1 MTPEQIRHVQSSFA
15 LVEPIAGEAATLFYA
30 NLFAADPALR
40 PLFRGDMT
48 AQGARLMQMIGG
60 AVRLLERPSALL
72 PVLRQLGAG
81 HAGYGVQAA
90 HYATVGAALIQTLRQ
105 GLGEAFTPEVEAAWG
120 AMYTIVAETMQQGAA
135 EAVAEPA

>member
-1 MTPEQIRHVQSSFA
+1 MTPDQVRHVQASFA

-60 AVRLLERPSALL
+60 AVRLLDRPSALL
-72 PVLRQLGAG
+72 PVLRQLGAS

-90 HYATVGAALIQTLRQ
+90 HYATVGGALIQTLRQ

-120 AMYTIVAETMQQGAA
+120 AMYAIVAETMQQGAA
-135 EAVAEPA
+135 QLATEAA

>member
-1 MTPEQIRHVQSSFA
+1 MTPDQIRHVQTSFA

-60 AVRLLERPSALL
+60 AVRLLERPSALM
-72 PVLRQLGAG
+72 PVLRQLGAN

-90 HYATVGAALIQTLRQ
+90 HYATVGGALIQTLRQ
-105 GLGEAFTPEVEAAWG
+105 GLGEAFTPEVEAAWVALYG
-120 AMYTIVAETMQQGAA
+120 IVAETMQHGAA
-135 EAVAEPA
+135 QLAAQPA